1 MKITALQLDS
11 VWEDPRANF
20 ARVRAMLVDA
30 PLEPGGLL
38 VLPEMFATG
47 FSLDLTRTLGAAA
60 RETEAFLRA
69 LAEERQCA
77 VLAGIVSE
85 SADGRARNEAVVF
98 APDGSELARY
108 EKQRPFTG
116 AGEDT
121 VHLPGSR
128 AVVFE
133 WGGVKIAP
141 LVCYDL
147 RFPELFRA
155 ALRLGAELF
164 VVIAAWPV
172 KRIEHWT
179 TLLRARA
186 IENQAYVLGVN
197 RTGGEPDF
205 EYSGQSLLV
214 DPHGIVCA
222 QAGTAQER
230 MHATVE
236 AALVRTWR
244 EEFPAV
250 RDFLSL

>member
-1 MKITALQLDS
+1 M
-11 VWEDPRANF
+11 
-20 ARVRAMLVDA
+20 
-30 PLEPGGLL
+30 
-38 VLPEMFATG
+38 
-47 FSLDLTRTLGAAA
+47 
-60 RETEAFLRA
+60 
-69 LAEERQCA
+69 
-77 VLAGIVSE
+77 LAGIVHE
-85 SADGRARNEAVVF
+85 SADGSARNEAVAF
-98 APDGSELARY
+98 APDGAELVRY

-147 RFPELFRA
+147 RFPELFRD
-155 ALRLGAELF
+155 ALRLGAEMF

-197 RTGGEPDF
+197 RTGQEPRF
-205 EYSGQSLLV
+205 FYNGQSQLV
-214 DPHGIVCA
+214 DPHGTVCA
-222 QAGTAQER
+222 QAGTEQER
-230 MHATVE
+230 LHASIDPT
-236 AALVRTWR
+236 LVHTWR

-250 RDFLSL
+250 RDFLRR